1 MNKYLN
7 RLIEKY
13 CTCSEQR
20 HVLTLLFITLV
31 LTCGIGYSIQYRL
44 GNMLHAYME
53 DQIVQSITMMS
64 QMDNDIINNRLSWL
78 EDCSSALDET
88 PEDMDFTINL
98 MQQGLDGE
106 IGILRFDGTRLR
118 GPADSIVTFD
128 EFPELRRIERGRA
141 MLIVNDAGTAYLI
154 AAPLHGKATGNVNAI
169 LYCKATPDSV
179 VSELLNA
186 HHINGS
192 TFWLVSHKLNA
203 ISRPSHPAS
212 EESQQHFVELMASDR
227 LATMLPE
234 LERHAVVVQA
244 ANDTHSGSNF
254 VTLAEIRPDLY
265 LVGYIQGDEFVNPV
279 KDIANFQRYG
289 YVLFVSFVVLMLLYI
304 FVLETRLLLR
314 GQAETEAALAATKE
328 AKARVEAEKARAEAA
343 KAHAETCQAQ
353 AEHANQ
359 AKSLFLSNMS
369 HEIRTPINAII
380 GMDEMIL
387 RESKEPA
394 IEGYASDL
402 RGSALHLLGLVNDIL
417 DFSKIEAGKMELV
430 PVDYGLSSLLN
441 DPVNMT
447 EIRAKNKNLQFIVQA
462 DPQLP
467 SVLHGDEVRLKQVAM
482 NILTN
487 AVKYTPQG
495 SVTLAV
501 TFEKMDEKRIRL
513 RFSVKDTGIGI
524 KPEDLPK
531 LGQAFQRIEE
541 ERNATIEG
549 TGLGMNITQR
559 LLQLMHSQMEIASTY
574 GEGSTFAFAVEHTVV
589 DWQPLGDF
597 ESQVRRAAKKPDWEP
612 LQKLLTTQE

>member
-212 EESQQHFVELMASDR
+212 EESQQHFVE
-227 LATMLPE
+227 
-234 LERHAVVVQA
+234 
-244 ANDTHSGSNF
+244 
-254 VTLAEIRPDLY
+254 
-265 LVGYIQGDEFVNPV
+265 
-279 KDIANFQRYG
+279 
-289 YVLFVSFVVLMLLYI
+289 LMLLYI

-597 ESQVRRAAKKPDWEP
+597 ESQVRRAAKKPDWEA